1 MLHYCKMNNEKEF
14 ILSFAK
20 NLRAIRKQKGYTQES
35 LAEKSG
41 VSESLIARIETGV
54 VNTTIG
60 VVNTLA
66 TALEV
71 HSSEL
76 FKF

>member
-1 MLHYCKMNNEKEF
+1 MNYEKEKEF
-14 ILSFAK
+14 LLSFAL
-20 NLRAIRKQKGYTQES
+20 NLKIIRKQKGYTQES

-41 VSESLIARIETGV
+41 ISESLIARIETGV

-66 TALEV
+66 NALEI
-71 HSSEL
+71 HPSEL